1 MEPEPIIY
9 REEVMAILFGLADIN
24 VMLGRIVRLL
34 EDDDGQEEEDED
46 ES

>member
-9 REEVMAILFGLADIN
+9 REEVAAMLFSLADIN
-24 VMLGRIVRLL
+24 VKLSRIVRVL

>member
-9 REEVMAILFGLADIN
+9 REEVMAMLFGLADIN